1 MEFGELLRRMRDS
14 AGLTQLELAV
24 AVDVSERTVRAW
36 ETEKPPPPGKA
47 RRVAEVLGLSG
58 AGYTRF
64 MALAD
69 GEFRSAYAI
78 YDKLQSPSAARL
90 AALLESS

>member
-1 MEFGELLRRMRDS
+1 M
-14 AGLTQLELAV
+14 
-24 AVDVSERTVRAW
+24 
-36 ETEKPPPPGKA
+36 
-47 RRVAEVLGLSG
+47 LGLSG

>member
-36 ETEKPPPPGKA
+36 EQRSRLRPARPGGSLKC
-47 RRVAEVLGLSG
+47 
-58 AGYTRF
+58 
-64 MALAD
+64 
-69 GEFRSAYAI
+69 
-78 YDKLQSPSAARL
+78 
-90 AALLESS
+90 